1 MLEFFALY
9 KTPIDILYLILSI
22 SVGLL
27 TLFLVVA
34 IYRLIRML
42 GNINSVTDK
51 VKDTVDL
58 VNHYMWQPIKI
69 MMMLIEKGKEFAA
82 AGKHKRKEKA
92 EE

>member
-9 KTPIDILYLILSI
+9 KTPIEILYLVLSI

-27 TLFLVVA
+27 TLFLLVA
-34 IYRLIRML
+34 IYRIIRVL
-42 GNINSVTDK
+42 GNVNKITDK
-51 VKDTVDL
+51 VQDTVDL

-82 AGKHKRKEKA
+82 ASKHRKKGKA

>member
-1 MLEFFALY
+1 MLQFFALY
-9 KTPIDILYLILSI
+9 QTPIDILYLVLSI

-34 IYRLIRML
+34 IYRLIRIL
-42 GNINSVTDK
+42 GNVNSITDK
-51 VKDTVDL
+51 VQDTVDL
-58 VNHYMWQPIKI
+58 INHYMWQPIKI

-82 AGKHKRKEKA
+82 SSKRKKKEKA

>member
-9 KTPIDILYLILSI
+9 KTPIEILYLVLSI

-34 IYRLIRML
+34 IYRLIRIF
-42 GNINSVTDK
+42 GNVNSVTEK
-51 VKDTVDL
+51 AKDTIDL

-82 AGKHKRKEKA
+82 ASKHKKKEKA